1 MTHTR
6 DDVEAAAK
14 AAFPDDDLAVI
25 LALVDQ
31 YGTAPHERE
40 KERVQVA
47 MVELSEGSREKLM
60 DMVKAAR
67 TDYRDVL
74 AWKQLGP
81 LPKAD
86 GEKLQKVARAL
97 VEKWGKE

>member
-6 DDVEAAAK
+6 DDVVAAVEV
-14 AAFPDDDLAVI
+14 AFPDGDPASI

-31 YGTAPHERE
+31 YGTEPYERE
-40 KERVQVA
+40 KERVQIA
-47 MVELSEGSREKLM
+47 IIELSEGSKEKLLY
-60 DMVKAAR
+60 MVQAAK

-81 LPKAD
+81 LSKPE
-86 GEKLQKVARAL
+86 GEKLQTEARAL